1 MITTLEPILARHPF
15 CKDLEPRYLQLLV
28 GCASNVVFRPGEVI
42 LRMDDVV
49 DQFYLIRGGKVTIE
63 LFVPARG
70 AVTVQTLTEGDI
82 LGWSWLIPPYRATF
96 GARAVEVTRAF
107 GIDGK
112 CLRNKC
118 QSDHDLG
125 YELYQR
131 VAPILVRQLEAT
143 QVQLLDLYRTEG

>member
-1 MITTLEPILARHPF
+1 MITTLEPILAQHPF
-15 CKDLEPRYLQLLV
+15 CKDLEPRYLKLLV
-28 GCASNVVFRPGEVI
+28 GCASNVVFQPGNVI
-42 LRMDDVV
+42 LRRDDVA
-49 DQFYLIRGGKVTIE
+49 DQFYLIRSGKVAIE
-63 LFVPARG
+63 LFVPGRG
-70 AVTVQTLTEGDI
+70 AVTVQTLSEGDI

-96 GARAVEVTRAF
+96 GAQAVDVTRAF

-118 QSDHDLG
+118 GSDHDLG

-143 QVQLLDLYRTEG
+143 QVQLLDLYRTES